1 MFIDNMSK
9 LTIGWHTTISPSIIH
24 GVKFNEETHKSLESK
39 YGISAQIFLKSPM
52 RVGKSKFALTDSL
65 KVKQYLE
72 NNDIY
77 LVVHGQYLINFIKN
91 DIEWA
96 TKSVIEDIK
105 LLDNMIPEDKKDK
118 TGVIIHMGKNVNKE
132 SIETCI
138 QNFYTNVK
146 KVIDET
152 SECKVKLILETSTKT
167 KNGNDIFYDI
177 PTFGKLKTYLQEHL
191 TDEQFKRLGFCIDT
205 AHIFA
210 SGYNIKTAENVEDFI
225 SLWDTHIGIDN
236 ITLFHLNDSKV
247 GLGCCRD
254 LHEQIG
260 KGLIYEQSK
269 DGLKRLLNFATDNN
283 IPVVIESGGDQ
294 LTELKLI
301 KEILTNSGI

>member
-1 MFIDNMSK
+1 MNK
-9 LTIGWHTTISPSIIH
+9 LTIGWHTTIAPSIIH
-24 GVKFNEETHKSLESK
+24 GIKFNEETHKTLESPFK
-39 YGISAQIFLKSPM
+39 ISAQIFLKSPM
-52 RVGKSKFALTDSL
+52 RVGKSKFMLSDTL
-65 KVKQYLE
+65 KIKEYLKD
-72 NNDIY
+72 NDIY

-105 LLDNMIPEDKKDK
+105 LLDNMIPDNQKEK

-132 SIETCI
+132 SIEKCI
-138 QNFYTNVK
+138 DNFYINVK
-146 KVIDET
+146 KVIEDT

-177 PTFGKLKTYLQEHL
+177 ETFGKLKSYLQEKL
-191 TDEQFKRLGFCIDT
+191 TSEQFKRLGFCIDT

-210 SGYNIKTAENVEDFI
+210 SGYNISTKESFEEFI
-225 SLWDTHIGIDN
+225 SLWDHHIGINN

-254 LHEQIG
+254 LHEEIG
-260 KGLIYEQSK
+260 KGLIFSEDKS
-269 DGLKRLLNFATDNN
+269 GLKSLLEFSQHNG
-283 IPVVIESGGDQ
+283 IPIVIESGGDQ
-294 LTELKLI
+294 LTELEIIQELI
-301 KEILTNSGI
+301 KN

>member
-1 MFIDNMSK
+1 MNK
-9 LTIGWHTTISPSIIH
+9 LTIGWHTTIAPSIIH
-24 GVKFNEETHKSLESK
+24 GIKFNEETHKTLESPFK
-39 YGISAQIFLKSPM
+39 ISAQIFLKSPM
-52 RVGKSKFALTDSL
+52 RVGKSKFMLSDTL
-65 KVKQYLE
+65 KIKEYLKD
-72 NNDIY
+72 NDIY

-105 LLDNMIPEDKKDK
+105 LLDNMIPDNQKEK

-132 SIETCI
+132 SIEKCI
-138 QNFYTNVK
+138 DNFYINVK
-146 KVIDET
+146 KVIEDT

-177 PTFGKLKTYLQEHL
+177 ETFGKLKSYLQEKL
-191 TDEQFKRLGFCIDT
+191 TPEQFKRLGFCIDT

-210 SGYNIKTAENVEDFI
+210 SGYNIATKESFEEFI
-225 SLWDTHIGIDN
+225 SLWDHHIGINN

-254 LHEQIG
+254 LHEEIG
-260 KGLIYEQSK
+260 KGLIFSEDKS
-269 DGLKRLLNFATDNN
+269 GLKSLLEFSQHNG
-283 IPVVIESGGDQ
+283 IPIVIESGGDQ
-294 LTELKLI
+294 LTELEIIQELI
-301 KEILTNSGI
+301 KN